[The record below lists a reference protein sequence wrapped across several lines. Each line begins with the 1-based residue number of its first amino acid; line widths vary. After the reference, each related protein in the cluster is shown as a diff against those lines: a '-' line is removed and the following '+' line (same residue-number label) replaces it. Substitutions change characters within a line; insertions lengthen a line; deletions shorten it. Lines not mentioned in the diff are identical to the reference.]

1 METKDFLDA
10 LDKLTF
16 VKYEDKT
23 LHTAEGFEISYELE
37 LMGGAL
43 SKYPIQFT
51 FRVRKDG
58 THVQSWGCSD
68 NEDNIIANIW
78 WQKKESAMRQLEYD
92 RQDKKKAKLRREFE
106 SLTINQLTL

>member
-1 METKDFLDA
+1 MNTQNFLDG

-23 LHTAEGFEISYELE
+23 LHTAEGFEISYSLE

-43 SKYPIQFT
+43 SKYPIQFI

-58 THVQSWGCSD
+58 MYVQSWGCSD

-78 WQKKESAMRQLEYD
+78 WQRKESAMHQLEYD
-92 RQDKKKAKLRREFE
+92 REDTKKVELKREFE
-106 SLTINQLTL
+106 SLTIYKLTL